1 MQAGAAT
8 VAVDREVAGEVDVA
22 ADVDVKVDVVD
33 GGSTELD
40 GSSTEGCVDAADGR
54 GWAVV
59 HEIAQHSTIA
69 EAATRSTRPL
79 AGGVETNGVISVRRR
94 RCADRL
100 HHTAELKAHHQT
112 PGDGRWPRA

>member
-1 MQAGAAT
+1 VQAGAAT

-69 EAATRSTRPL
+69 DAATRSTRPL